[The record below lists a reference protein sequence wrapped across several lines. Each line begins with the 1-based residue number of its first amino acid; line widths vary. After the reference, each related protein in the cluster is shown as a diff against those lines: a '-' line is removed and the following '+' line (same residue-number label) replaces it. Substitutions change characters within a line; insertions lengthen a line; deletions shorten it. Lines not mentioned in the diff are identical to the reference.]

1 MTTRLDALKEDR
13 RNADRIACEM
23 GEHLVNDPADTVVER
38 CIWALAVAVLHLTD
52 AEIKRRE
59 ANGKN

>member
-23 GEHLVNDPADTVVER
+23 GEHLLEDLGNTIVER

-52 AEIKRRE
+52 AEIRRRE
-59 ANGKN
+59 SNGD